1 MTSSLSAIGNRRAV
15 FAHLPT
21 FGKAN
26 VFCKFCAVLAG
37 EAREHVLVHV
47 AAVPVERTAQV
58 LYALLVRFTG
68 EIHVVIC
75 PRKPIE
81 KLGGVAA
88 LDVKQRFAVVI
99 CGRAKSE
106 RNDFGSVKPSAQ

>member
-1 MTSSLSAIGNRRAV
+1 M
-15 FAHLPT
+15 
-21 FGKAN
+21 
-26 VFCKFCAVLAG
+26 G
-37 EAREHVLVHV
+37 EARKHVLVHV

-81 KLGGVAA
+81 ELGGVAA

-99 CGRAKSE
+99 RRAGEIGAERFGVGEAVCPVKNGR
-106 RNDFGSVKPSAQ
+106 RFAQHGGYPGKAGTP